1 MPDAFDRLLADV
13 RRLDGR
19 ARVGALNE
27 TNAQKL
33 NWAEF
38 GTVDS
43 EGEQRSEPRPTISA
57 AFDRAEATLRRAIDR
72 KIGAVIDGTSEASG
86 RGILSAVGEDFAEL
100 TREEIDNNTPPENA
114 PSTLAAKAR
123 KGQGDRTLVA
133 TGAMRDGIAVE
144 SKSDSKPWQD
154 EE

>member
-19 ARVGALNE
+19 ARVGALDE
-27 TNAQKL
+27 ANAQKL
-33 NWAEF
+33 AHSEF
-38 GTVDS
+38 GTVTAP
-43 EGEQRSEPRPTISA
+43 PRPTISA

-72 KIGAVIDGTSEASG
+72 KIGAVIDGTSEAGG
-86 RGILSAVGEDFAEL
+86 RRILSEVGEDFAEL
-100 TREEIDNNTPPENA
+100 TREEIDNNVPPENA

-133 TGAMRDGIAVE
+133 TGEMRGSIAVE

>member
-1 MPDAFDRLLADV
+1 MSDAFDRLLADM

-19 ARVGALNE
+19 ARVGALDE

-33 NWAEF
+33 AYSEF
-38 GTVDS
+38 GTVH
-43 EGEQRSEPRPTISA
+43 EPPRPTISA

-72 KIGAVIDGTSEASG
+72 RIGAVIDGASEAGG
-86 RGILSAVGEDFAEL
+86 RRILSEVGEDFAEL

>member
-1 MPDAFDRLLADV
+1 MPDAFDRLVADM

-19 ARVGALNE
+19 ARVGALDE
-27 TNAQKL
+27 ANAQKL
-33 NWAEF
+33 AFSEF
-38 GTVDS
+38 GTTTAP
-43 EGEQRSEPRPTISA
+43 PRPTISA

-133 TGAMRDGIAVE
+133 SGEMRDGIAVE

>member
-1 MPDAFDRLLADV
+1 MLDAFDRLLADM

-19 ARVGALNE
+19 ARVGALDE
-27 TNAQKL
+27 TSAQKL
-33 NWAEF
+33 AFSEF
-38 GTVDS
+38 GTINAP
-43 EGEQRSEPRPTISA
+43 PRPTISA
-57 AFDRAEATLRRAIDR
+57 AFDRSEATLRRAIDR
-72 KIGAVIDGTSEASG
+72 KIGAVIDGTSEAGG

>member
-1 MPDAFDRLLADV
+1 MPDDFDRLLADV

-19 ARVGALNE
+19 ARVGALDE
-27 TNAQKL
+27 ANAQKL
-33 NWAEF
+33 AFSEF
-38 GTVDS
+38 GTVN
-43 EGEQRSEPRPTISA
+43 EPPRPTISA
-57 AFDRAEATLRRAIDR
+57 AFDRAEATLRTAIDR

-133 TGAMRDGIAVE
+133 SGEMRDGIAVE